1 MFAIAFLGFGLLA
14 VAQMMPI
21 ATRQVVSSKQLTDA
35 MVTGQSLMEELKM
48 DDYAGGSLTVGSHTR
63 QSGNYSLV
71 WTVTG
76 NEPVVGSKRVDLTV
90 SWNVSGTT
98 ETATMSTYI
107 TR

>member
-1 MFAIAFLGFGLLA
+1 MGTLNPPKDTG
-14 VAQMMPI
+14 
-21 ATRQVVSSKQLTDA
+21 SDA
-35 MVTGQSLMEELKM
+35 LIHLLKM

-90 SWNVSGTT
+90 SWNVTR
-98 ETATMSTYI
+98 MS
-107 TR
+107 RKMVM